1 MIAVE
6 RYIAFNHVMITN
18 DYKYL
23 NVNNIILLFL
33 SSTDEYYQVL
43 MEKLEIHFSILYVK
57 CLFFYVLHEKK
68 NHHLVLY
75 CFHHNAQQNHIGCP
89 A

>member
-6 RYIAFNHVMITN
+6 RYTAFNHVMITN

-57 CLFFYVLHEKK
+57 CFFFLR
-68 NHHLVLY
+68 
-75 CFHHNAQQNHIGCP
+75 FT
-89 A
+89 